1 MGYASELVNMMS
13 DQRVWVVEERL
24 VPVRLWL
31 LVLCTISSSSTHE
44 QRAVMDVIADVI
56 KRWQLN
62 LWSDVMVYVS
72 QMPWVSVFDTLCA
85 DLEGKLCHCWGDVA

>member
-1 MGYASELVNMMS
+1 
-13 DQRVWVVEERL
+13 
-24 VPVRLWL
+24 
-31 LVLCTISSSSTHE
+31 
-44 QRAVMDVIADVI
+44 MDVIADVI